1 MLVMFLTTLMLI
13 AVMAAAPYVRTEGQR
28 EKEQEMIW
36 RGKQYVRGIKM
47 FYRKNG
53 RFPTSLDDL
62 TKPKTGSIRFMRQP
76 YKDPMNGTDG
86 SWRLVYVGPGGQL
99 IGSLKPPQTFQIPVA
114 GAGAAAAAP
123 SQTGTGFGSA
133 AFGQSN
139 QPQANTQTSNAG
151 GSGQQ
156 GASASGSAATNA
168 GDASNATPSGLLST
182 DTPLIGG
189 NIIGVGSKV
198 NKRSVIV
205 YDKAKN
211 YRLFEFVWN
220 PSRDLA
226 NALNAN
232 GVQTAVP
239 VQKGAAPA
247 QGGFGQQPAQG
258 PVNPPAGVPLPI
270 PAPTPDQPPPQ

>member
-1 MLVMFLTTLMLI
+1 MLVLFLTTLMLI

-62 TKPKTGSIRFMRQP
+62 TKPKTGSIRYMRQR
-76 YKDPMNGTDG
+76 YKDPVNATDG
-86 SWRLVYVGPGGQL
+86 SWRLIYVGPGGQL
-99 IGSLKPPQTFQIPVA
+99 IGSLKPPLTFQIPAA
-114 GAGAAAAAP
+114 GGTPAASAIPTATAG
-123 SQTGTGFGSA
+123 ST
-133 AFGQSN
+133 FGQSS
-139 QPQANTQTSNAG
+139 PLQTSGQAQNSAT
-151 GSGQQ
+151 QQ
-156 GASASGSAATNA
+156 GSNASGTSTSNS

-220 PSRDLA
+220 PSKDLA

-247 QGGFGQQPAQG
+247 QSGFGQQPAA
-258 PVNPPAGVPLPI
+258 NPPAGVPLPM
-270 PAPTPDQPPPQ
+270 PPPTPDQPPPR